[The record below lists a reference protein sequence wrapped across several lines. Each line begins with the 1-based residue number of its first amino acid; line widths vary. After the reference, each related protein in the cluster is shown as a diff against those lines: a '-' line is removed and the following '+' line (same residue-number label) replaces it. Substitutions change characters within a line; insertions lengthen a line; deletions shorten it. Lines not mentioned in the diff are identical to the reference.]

1 MIYTAP
7 SLLIVLFN
15 FIIAILKSLNYDIT
29 SEIRRNNTKMFQLF
43 VSREDGVLFQ
53 QVFVIYVQLTLFSL
67 RALNSIIFRTA
78 DSRLG
83 LI

>member
-7 SLLIVLFN
+7 SLSIVLFN